1 MSLGSINS
9 FIVGRIEE
17 ISVSITADHRYIT
30 GYDENKNK
38 TRLES
43 QSSMS
48 RRLSAVCGS
57 GFYAMECSDTP
68 DLALPSVGLLETI
81 LAHTIVHDSL
91 FDFVAAGHDEWAVL
105 VNGLIERFTGDLMK
119 RVNNHDHG
127 SE

>member
-1 MSLGSINS
+1 
-9 FIVGRIEE
+9 
-17 ISVSITADHRYIT
+17 
-30 GYDENKNK
+30 
-38 TRLES
+38 
-43 QSSMS
+43 MS

-91 FDFVAAGHDEWAVL
+91 FDLVAGGHDEWAVL

-119 RVNNHDHG
+119 RVNNYDHG